1 MDNVDT
7 AADSSERSFE
17 GVAVDKILAD
27 LCKKKKTI
35 KTTKLYVNMSVC
47 VCVCMNHSD
56 CESYA
61 NVRLTAWH
69 LSHDT
74 QKLDT
79 AHCALYSGLLLAN

>member
-1 MDNVDT
+1 
-7 AADSSERSFE
+7 
-17 GVAVDKILAD
+17 
-27 LCKKKKTI
+27 
-35 KTTKLYVNMSVC
+35 MSVC